1 MGERVEN
8 GHGARKHT
16 IAVLVENRFGV
27 LSRVAGLFS
36 ARGYNIESLSVG
48 ETLDPTVSRMTLVV
62 RGDEFVIE
70 QVVKQLHKLIDV
82 IKVSDLTAD
91 SHVERELVLVR
102 VNAEPQH
109 RAEIL
114 RTADIFRAKV
124 VDVTP
129 ATLTL
134 EVTGDESKLDAIIEL
149 LRPLGIQEVVRTGKV
164 AIARGSKTVRK
175 RPEEKLGKGPD
186 AARRRRD
193 AMNQLDE
200 PSRDPRVV
208 GFVD

>member
-1 MGERVEN
+1 VQN
-8 GHGARKHT
+8 GQGTKKHT
-16 IAVLVENRFGV
+16 IAVLVENKFGV

-48 ETLDPTVSRMTLVV
+48 ETLDPSVSRMTLVV

-82 IKVSDLTAD
+82 IKVIDL
-91 SHVERELVLVR
+91 SHESYVERELVLMR

-109 RAEIL
+109 RAEVL

-124 VDVTP
+124 VDVT
-129 ATLTL
+129 ATSFTL
-134 EVTGDESKLDAIIEL
+134 EVTGDEQKLDAIIEL
-149 LRPLGIQEVVRTGKV
+149 LRPVGIQELVRTGKV
-164 AIARGSKTVRK
+164 AIARGSK
-175 RPEEKLGKGPD
+175 
-186 AARRRRD
+186 AARRRGQEERLGKPPD
-193 AMNQLDE
+193 AGRPRRSADDA
-200 PSRDPRVV
+200 SRDPRLA

>member
-1 MGERVEN
+1 MQN
-8 GHGARKHT
+8 GQEPRKHT

-70 QVVKQLHKLIDV
+70 QVMKQLHKLIDV
-82 IKVSDLTAD
+82 IKVTDLTD
-91 SHVERELVLVR
+91 EDHVERELMLIR

-114 RTADIFRAKV
+114 RIADIFRAKV
-124 VDVTP
+124 VDVAP
-129 ATLTL
+129 LSFVL
-134 EVTGDESKLDAIIEL
+134 EATGDERKLEALLEL
-149 LRPLGIQEVVRTGKV
+149 LRPMGIQELVRTGKV
-164 AIARGSKTVRK
+164 AIARGPKTRTRK
-175 RPEEKLGKGPD
+175 AEDRK
-186 AARRRRD
+186 
-193 AMNQLDE
+193 
-200 PSRDPRVV
+200 SVV
-208 GFVD
+208 